1 MFTGLVE
8 EIGDIVAVEAVTN
21 DLLRV
26 TIASSL
32 AFAASLGVGD
42 SVSVSGC
49 CLTVVAR
56 NASARFEVEVMTQ
69 TRELTAPLWQ
79 AGTSVNLER
88 AMRAGGSFGGHIV
101 SGHVDGV
108 AEVIETTAEPG
119 AHLVRLRAP
128 EHLAGHLVPQG
139 SVALDGVSLTI
150 VDVGGPGGSQPEW
163 SAGEFSVSLIPH
175 TLAVTTLSDLRAGS
189 LVNLE
194 TDMLAKLIERQL
206 ALRAGR
212 VDA

>member
-1 MFTGLVE
+1 VGGDHPGRGNDQVRRPRPLPHSQGRLPRCEAGSTRRGLMFTGLVE

-101 SGHVDGV
+101 SGHV
-108 AEVIETTAEPG
+108 
-119 AHLVRLRAP
+119 
-128 EHLAGHLVPQG
+128 
-139 SVALDGVSLTI
+139 
-150 VDVGGPGGSQPEW
+150 
-163 SAGEFSVSLIPH
+163 
-175 TLAVTTLSDLRAGS
+175 
-189 LVNLE
+189 
-194 TDMLAKLIERQL
+194 
-206 ALRAGR
+206 
-212 VDA
+212 